1 MNAEEKTKLDKM
13 ENNVE
18 TINISISEIKSDM
31 LEIKSALLGNNL
43 SGDLGLKGRID
54 IVKAKQEILETQ
66 IKELQTERVKNTVYV
81 KIITWLLSI
90 IGALI
95 LAFLFDIFKIKTI

>member
-1 MNAEEKTKLDKM
+1 MNIEEKIKLDKM
-13 ENNVE
+13 EQNVE
-18 TINISISEIKSDM
+18 IINNSISEIKSDV

-66 IKELQTERVKNTVYV
+66 INELRDERVKNTVYV
-81 KIITWLLSI
+81 KIITWLVRI
-90 IGALI
+90 IGAGVI
-95 LAFLFDIFKIKTI
+95 LAIINYLKK